1 MPIRPTALRAA
12 FAVLAFCVA
21 TPGQAQPGAA
31 FPSAPIKYVV
41 PAPPGGLIDTMAR
54 LVSTST
60 TAAFKQPVIVDN
72 KPGANTVLGAD
83 FVAKAAPDGHTWLA
97 VSITLAANAGLP
109 GATFKADKSLVPVAR
124 LATTPMGFAVP
135 ANSPYNT
142 VADLVGA
149 AKAGKVL
156 NFGSSGYGTPSHL
169 ALALYQ
175 GVTGVQANHI
185 PYKGGAPALT
195 DLVGGQLDAT
205 IVTISEAQQFIKAGR
220 LKLLAIT
227 GDKRL
232 ADFPNVPTTAE
243 AGYPGVLMTGWT
255 GIMAP
260 AGTPPDV
267 VDKIADTVLAAA
279 QQPDF
284 VKRAESLG
292 FVMGPQRP
300 AEFGKFF
307 QDEVAR
313 LGQLINEQ
321 KVRME

>member
-1 MPIRPTALRAA
+1 MQIRHLTLRATLA
-12 FAVLAFCVA
+12 SFALCAAVS
-21 TPGQAQPGAA
+21 GHAQPGAA

-54 LVSTST
+54 LVGTST
-60 TAAFKQPVIVDN
+60 TGAFKQPVIVDN

-83 FVAKAAPDGHTWLA
+83 FVAKAPPDGQTWLA
-97 VSITLAANAGLP
+97 VSITLAANASLP
-109 GATFKADKSLVPVAR
+109 GVTFKPEKSLVPVAR

-135 ANSPYNT
+135 ANSPYKS
-142 VADLVGA
+142 VADLVQA
-149 AKAGKVL
+149 SKAGTTL

-169 ALALYQ
+169 ALALFQ
-175 GVTGVQANHI
+175 GVASINANHI

-195 DLVGGQLDAT
+195 DLIGGQLDAT
-205 IVTISEAQQFIKAGR
+205 IVTISEAQQFIKAGK

-227 GDKRL
+227 GEKRL

-255 GIMAP
+255 GIMVP
-260 AGTPPDV
+260 AGTPAEV
-267 VDKIADTVLAAA
+267 VNKIADTVLTAA
-279 QQPDF
+279 QQPEF

-300 AEFGKFF
+300 AEFSKFF
-307 QDEVAR
+307 QDEVTR
-313 LGQLINEQ
+313 LGQLIKSQN
-321 KVRME
+321 VRME